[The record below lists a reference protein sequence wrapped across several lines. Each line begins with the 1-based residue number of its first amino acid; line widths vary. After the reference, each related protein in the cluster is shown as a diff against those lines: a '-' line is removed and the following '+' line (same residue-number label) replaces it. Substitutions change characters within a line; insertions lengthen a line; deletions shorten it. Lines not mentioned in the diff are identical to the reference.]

1 MQGLELSK
9 RYFEEFGR
17 PMLERDFGEYLDR
30 IAIGLVGHGSE
41 CFGYDDEI
49 STDHDF
55 TPGFCLWITEEDDS
69 IFGFR
74 LFRAYSKLPKEY
86 LGFGSSEKSLGGKS
100 AVGVRTISDFY
111 SEYTGRRGAP
121 ECARDWLYT
130 PSHYLAEATNGAVFF
145 DGSGSFSDIRAQ
157 IKHGMPEDVRLKKIA
172 AALAAMAQSGQ
183 YNFSRCHAHGE
194 AGAAQIALYQ
204 FVQSG
209 IQLIFLLN
217 RAHAPYYKW
226 SFRAMRALPL
236 LSDTACE
243 LEALLLLAENAAQKQ
258 EKIERICAKI
268 VTELQAQSLSARN
281 DAYLES
287 HAYAVTDG
295 IRTPAIRMLHVM
307 EGGI

>member
-1 MQGLELSK
+1 MAGLDRCRDFFTAYGLPMLQ
-9 RYFEEFGR
+9 EEFADE
-17 PMLERDFGEYLDR
+17 MDHLC
-30 IAIGLVGHGSE
+30 AGLVGAGSE
-41 CFGYDDEI
+41 CFGFDDAI
-49 STDHDF
+49 SQDHDF
-55 TPGFCLWITEEDDS
+55 FPRFCLWLSEEDEAR
-69 IFGFR
+69 IGFR
-74 LFRAYSKLPKEY
+74 LMRAYQRITKEVE
-86 LGFGSSEKSLGGKS
+86 GAAASSV
-100 AVGVRTISDFY
+100 VGCRNSGVQIIEDFY
-111 SEYTGRRGAP
+111 QAYTGRRGAP
-121 ECARDWLYT
+121 ETWQDWLYT

-157 IKHGMPEDVRLKKIA
+157 IKHGMPEDVRRKKIA

-258 EKIERICAKI
+258 EKMERICAKI

-307 EGGI
+307 EGGN